1 MGGGFSQWLRSNSE
15 RSLLADA
22 QRRVAARYGTPAPTG
37 PRGLR
42 DRFWRQVF
50 APSYRLLPWG
60 LRRRA
65 IAALPGVPP
74 PGLAPGPAAG
84 RVPGAGRVSRRVV

>member
-22 QRRVAARYGTPAPTG
+22 QRRVAARYGTPAPAG

-42 DRFWRQVF
+42 ERFWRQVF
-50 APSYRLLPWG
+50 APAYRTLPWS

-65 IAALPGVPP
+65 IAALPGSHRRDWPPAPP
-74 PGLAPGPAAG
+74 PSESRAPG
-84 RVPGAGRVSRRVV
+84 V

>member
-22 QRRVAARYGTPAPTG
+22 QRRVAARYGTPAPAP

-42 DRFWRQVF
+42 ERFWRQVF
-50 APSYRLLPWG
+50 APSYRLLPWS

-65 IAALPGVPP
+65 IAALPGSHRRDWPP
-74 PGLAPGPAAG
+74 PPPPAESRAPGL
-84 RVPGAGRVSRRVV
+84 

>member
-22 QRRVAARYGTPAPTG
+22 QRRVAARYGTPAPAP

-42 DRFWRQVF
+42 ERFWRQVF
-50 APSYRLLPWG
+50 APAYRVLPWS

-65 IAALPGVPP
+65 IAALPGSHRRDWPP
-74 PGLAPGPAAG
+74 PPPPAESRAPGL
-84 RVPGAGRVSRRVV
+84 

>member
-22 QRRVAARYGTPAPTG
+22 QRRVAARYGTPAPAA

-42 DRFWRQVF
+42 ERFWRQVF
-50 APSYRLLPWG
+50 APAYRVVPWSI
-60 LRRRA
+60 RRRA
-65 IAALPGVPP
+65 IAALPGSHRRDWPPAPP
-74 PGLAPGPAAG
+74 PVESRAPGL
-84 RVPGAGRVSRRVV
+84 